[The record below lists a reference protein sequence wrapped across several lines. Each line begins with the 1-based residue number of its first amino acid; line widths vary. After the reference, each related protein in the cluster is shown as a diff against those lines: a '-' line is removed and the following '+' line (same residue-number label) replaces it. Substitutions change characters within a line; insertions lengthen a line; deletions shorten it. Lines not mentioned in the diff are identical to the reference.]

1 MNIYELWIAWAHSF
15 VEIATAAGALP
26 DRIDQDGNMFLF
38 MSPVLSNVFVP
49 GFKSQVS
56 LISYTPGGIS

>member
-26 DRIDQDGNMFLF
+26 DRIDQDGNMLLIHVP
-38 MSPVLSNVFVP
+38 SPGCNVFVP
-49 GFKSQVS
+49 RFKLS
-56 LISYTPGGIS
+56 PKCP